1 MPDTLTAPPP
11 AAPAA
16 PASPAPAAAPASP
29 AAAPARVGGTAANK
43 NPRPAKDGFLSKLQ
57 GVADKEWGESHDGKM
72 AKAAADAKLVQPQPK
87 PGEEPPAK
95 PDDGKPAPAGDKP
108 PDKAPEKAP
117 DAPPAKTDDFPD
129 EEAAGKMRAGEL
141 SRHYK
146 ALRKKEAAVRA
157 EFEAFK
163 TKAAAG
169 AQPDPEVAK
178 LKELAAAS
186 EKRVSELS
194 EIVRFKAFEESPE
207 YKDQYWKPYADAFQ
221 QARSKT
227 AALKVRQR
235 TDPDTGE
242 VIQPG
247 RQGTIEDFDLLFNT
261 RDESEAGE
269 IAEKLFGPN
278 ASQVLYHREKVL
290 ELNAKQLDAKDK
302 YRKEGGEMEKKRG
315 EQWSATQKQINED
328 AGKSWQKHV
337 NSVLADEKQKPL
349 FTKTDGDEE
358 GNALLDKGYEEVKAA
373 FQNTNAMDPR
383 LTPEQ
388 RDKVIAA
395 HAEVFNKAAAFNRV
409 SYLLA
414 RAQKELKA
422 KTAALKA
429 IEDSAPTPGNGQQ
442 RTNAPI
448 PSSNIRQGIYD
459 RLEKRGVPV
468 R

>member
-1 MPDTLTAPPP
+1 MGKVTA
-11 AAPAA
+11 
-16 PASPAPAAAPASP
+16 
-29 AAAPARVGGTAANK
+29 
-43 NPRPAKDGFLSKLQ
+43 
-57 GVADKEWGESHDGKM
+57 VADKEWGESHDGKV
-72 AKAAADAKLVQPQPK
+72 AKAAAEAEAAKLATPADKPDDTAPVKK
-87 PGEEPPAK
+87 PGEIDTA
-95 PDDGKPAPAGDKP
+95 
-108 PDKAPEKAP
+108 PDKAPDKAP

-169 AQPDPEVAK
+169 TQPDPEVAK

-186 EKRVSELS
+186 EKRVTELS

-207 YKDQYWKPYADAFQ
+207 YKDQFEKPYFDAFGT
-221 QARSKT
+221 ARN
-227 AALKVRQR
+227 KVAGLRVIER
-235 TDPDTGE
+235 LDPETGE
-242 VIQPG
+242 V
-247 RQGTIEDFDLLFNT
+247 RQAKRQATAEDFDNLFRIT
-261 RDESEAGE
+261 DDSDAGE
-269 IAEKLFGPN
+269 LAEKLFGVN
-278 ASQVLYHREKVL
+278 AALVIAHRERVL
-290 ELNAKQLDAKDK
+290 EANQSRLNALEKF
-302 YRKEGGEMEKKRG
+302 RKEGGEMEKKRG
-315 EQWSATQKQINED
+315 EQWSAAQKEITEH
-328 AGKSWQKHV
+328 ASKSWNKHV
-337 NSVLADEKQKPL
+337 NAVLADEKQKPL
-349 FTKTDGDEE
+349 FTKTEGDEE

-373 FQNTNAMDPR
+373 FQNMNAMDPR

-414 RAQKELKA
+414 KAQKELKA
-422 KTAALKA
+422 KTASLKA

>member
-1 MPDTLTAPPP
+1 M
-11 AAPAA
+11 
-16 PASPAPAAAPASP
+16 
-29 AAAPARVGGTAANK
+29 
-43 NPRPAKDGFLSKLQ
+43 
-57 GVADKEWGESHDGKM
+57 
-72 AKAAADAKLVQPQPK
+72 
-87 PGEEPPAK
+87 
-95 PDDGKPAPAGDKP
+95 
-108 PDKAPEKAP
+108 
-117 DAPPAKTDDFPD
+117 
-129 EEAAGKMRAGEL
+129 
-141 SRHYK
+141 
-146 ALRKKEAAVRA
+146 
-157 EFEAFK
+157 
-163 TKAAAG
+163 
-169 AQPDPEVAK
+169 
-178 LKELAAAS
+178 
-186 EKRVSELS
+186 
-194 EIVRFKAFEESPE
+194 RFKAFEESPE
-207 YKDQYWKPYADAFQ
+207 YKDQFEKPYFDAFGT
-221 QARSKT
+221 ARN
-227 AALKVRQR
+227 KVASLRVMER
-235 TDPDTGE
+235 LDGDTGE
-242 VIQPG
+242 VKQPR
-247 RQGTIEDFDLLFNT
+247 RQATAEDFDNLFRIT
-261 RDESEAGE
+261 DDSDAGE
-269 IAEKLFGPN
+269 MAEKLFGPN
-278 ASQVLYHREKVL
+278 AATVMYHRERVL
-290 ELNAKQLDAKDK
+290 EANQSRLNALDKF
-302 YRKEGGEMEKKRG
+302 RKEGGEMEKKRG

-373 FQNTNAMDPR
+373 FQNMNAMDPR